1 MVKFTPFTADA
12 EIESICSGF
21 MDRTLPKSQWT
32 HAAHFSTSLW
42 FFARRPDIDPSRDM
56 PGMIRTYN
64 ESVGG
69 QNTDTGG
76 YHETITQASLRAA
89 RDFLSRRPP
98 EPLFETCNQLMASLL
113 GNPDWL
119 LQYWSRER
127 LFSVEARRAWLEP
140 DLRPLPF

>member
-1 MVKFTPFTADA
+1 MAKFTPFTGDA
-12 EIESICSGF
+12 EIEAICSGF

-42 FFARRPDIDPSRDM
+42 FFTRRPDIDPSRDM
-56 PGMIRTYN
+56 PAMIRTYN

-89 RDFLSRRPP
+89 CDFLSRRPT
-98 EPLFETCNQLMASLL
+98 EPLFETCNQLMASPL
-113 GNPDWL
+113 GNPYWL

-127 LFSVEARRAWLEP
+127 LFSVEARRAWLAP